1 MKIAVIGA
9 GYVGLVSG
17 ACLAE
22 FGFDVFCVDQD
33 VKRVDDLN
41 AGRIPIHEAGLDDLV
56 HSNARAGRLHF
67 TTDLKSAVAQA
78 EAVFIAVSTPTR
90 RGDDAADL
98 AYVHKAASQ
107 IAEALDGYSVII
119 TKSTVPVGTAREL
132 KEQIRRL
139 RPDAEFDVAA
149 NPEFL
154 REGSAVEDFLHPDR
168 IVVGSESERAQE
180 TLRKIYQPIT
190 MTGAPLIFTD
200 FESAELIKYAANG
213 YLAMRLA
220 FVNQL
225 ADLCERVGGDIAV
238 VARGIGH
245 DKRIGHHYL
254 QPGPGFGGSC
264 FPKDTRALAA
274 TARKAGAPFS
284 VIEAVVGAND
294 QRKASLFQRVTQ
306 ALGGGIAGKRIA
318 ILGLAFKAETDD
330 LREAPAI
337 DLIPALTAAQA
348 SVVAYDPVVR
358 SNGNRAFAA
367 IKWAETAYDAVKD
380 ADAVIVLTEWN
391 EFRGL
396 DLVRLAISMREPVMI
411 DLRNLYS
418 IPDIA
423 RTPFIY
429 HSLGR
434 HVLRP
439 LSNVP
444 HAEVAAKRASKR
456 PSS

>member
-33 VKRVDDLN
+33 AHRVDELN
-41 AGRIPIHEAGLDDLV
+41 AGRVPIHEAGLDNLV
-56 HSNARAGRLHF
+56 HGNMRAGRLHF
-67 TTDLKSAVAQA
+67 TTELRSAVSKA
-78 EAVFIAVSTPTR
+78 EAIFIAVSTPTR

-98 AYVHKAASQ
+98 AYVHQAAGQ
-107 IAEALDGYSVII
+107 IAEALNGYSVVI
-119 TKSTVPVGTAREL
+119 TKSTVPVGTARKL
-132 KEQIRRL
+132 KEQIRAL

-154 REGSAVEDFLHPDR
+154 REGSAVDDFLRPDR
-168 IVVGSESERAQE
+168 IVVGSESKRAQE
-180 TLRKIYQPIT
+180 ILRRIYQPIT

-225 ADLCERVGGDIAV
+225 ADLCEKVGGDIAV
-238 VARGIGH
+238 VTRGIGH

-274 TARKAGAPFS
+274 TAREAGTPFS

-294 QRKASLFQRVTQ
+294 KRKAALFARVSK
-306 ALGGGIAGKRIA
+306 ALEGTVAGKRIA

-330 LREAPAI
+330 LREAPAV
-337 DLIPALTAAQA
+337 DLVPALAQNGA
-348 SVVAYDPVVR
+348 SVIAYDPVVH
-358 SNGNRAFAA
+358 SNGNSAFAG
-367 IKWAETAYDAVKD
+367 IEWAKTAYDAAKG

-396 DLVRLAISMREPVMI
+396 DLSKLAKSMRRPLML

-418 IPDIA
+418 TAEIA
-423 RTPFIY
+423 KTPFVY

-434 HVLRP
+434 HAIRP
-439 LSNVP
+439 LVP
-444 HAEVAAKRASKR
+444 AKA
-456 PSS
+456 P

>member
-33 VKRVDDLN
+33 AKRVDDLN
-41 AGRIPIHEAGLDDLV
+41 AGRIPIHETGLDDLV
-56 HSNARAGRLHF
+56 HSNKRAGRLHF
-67 TTDLKSAVAQA
+67 TTDLKSAVAHA

-107 IAEALDGYSVII
+107 IAEALTGYSVVI
-119 TKSTVPVGTAREL
+119 TKSTVPVGTARKL
-132 KEQIRRL
+132 KEQIRSL

-154 REGSAVEDFLHPDR
+154 REGSAIEDFLHPDR
-168 IVVGSESERAQE
+168 IVVGSESKRAQE

-225 ADLCERVGGDIAV
+225 ADLCENVGGDIAV
-238 VARGIGH
+238 VTRGIGH

-274 TARKAGAPFS
+274 TAREAGSPFS
-284 VIEAVVGAND
+284 VIEAVVAANNK
-294 QRKASLFQRVTQ
+294 RKSSLYQRVTK
-306 ALGGGIAGKRIA
+306 ALGGAVAGKRIA

-348 SVVAYDPVVR
+348 SIIAYDPVVR
-358 SNGNRAFAA
+358 SNGNSAFAGVR
-367 IKWAETAYDAVKD
+367 WAETAYDAAKD
-380 ADAVIVLTEWN
+380 ADAVILLTEWN

-396 DLVRLAISMREPVMI
+396 DLVRLAESMREPVMI

-418 IPDIA
+418 ITDIA

-439 LSNVP
+439 LSSTP
-444 HAEVAAKRASKR
+444 HAEVAAKWPSKR
-456 PSS
+456 PSR

>member
-22 FGFDVFCVDQD
+22 FGFDVFCIDHD
-33 VKRVDDLN
+33 VKRVDELN
-41 AGRIPIHEAGLDDLV
+41 AGRIPIHEAGLDTLID
-56 HSNARAGRLHF
+56 SNKRAGRLHF
-67 TTDLKSAVAQA
+67 TTDLKSAVSQA

-98 AYVHKAASQ
+98 AYVHKAAGQ
-107 IAEALDGYSVII
+107 IAEALDGYSVVI
-119 TKSTVPVGTAREL
+119 TKSTVPVGTARKL
-132 KEQIRRL
+132 KEQIRSL

-168 IVVGSESERAQE
+168 IVIGSESKRAQE

-190 MTGAPLIFTD
+190 MIGAPLIFTD

-225 ADLCERVGGDIAV
+225 ADLCEKVGGDIAV
-238 VARGIGH
+238 VAKGIGH

-274 TARKAGAPFS
+274 TAREAGAPFS

-294 QRKASLFQRVTQ
+294 KRKATLFQRVIR
-306 ALGGGIAGKRIA
+306 ALGGNVSGKRIA
-318 ILGLAFKAETDD
+318 ILGLSFKAETDD

-348 SVVAYDPVVR
+348 SIVAYDPVVR
-358 SNGNRAFAA
+358 SNGNSAFAG
-367 IKWAETAYDAVKD
+367 IQWANTAYDAAKA
-380 ADAVIVLTEWN
+380 ADAVILLTEWN

-396 DLVRLAISMREPVMI
+396 DLVRLAHGMREPVMI

-418 IPDIA
+418 ITEIA
-423 RTPFIY
+423 KTPFIY

-439 LSNVP
+439 LKMGQV
-444 HAEVAAKRASKR
+444 
-456 PSS
+456 

>member
-22 FGFDVFCVDQD
+22 FGFDVFCVDHD
-33 VKRVDDLN
+33 AARVDDLN
-41 AGRIPIHEAGLDDLV
+41 AGRIPIHEAGLDSLI
-56 HSNARAGRLHF
+56 HANRQAGRLHF
-67 TTDLKSAVAQA
+67 TRDLKSAVSQA
-78 EAVFIAVSTPTR
+78 EAIFIAVSTPTR

-98 AYVHKAASQ
+98 AYVHQAAGQ
-107 IAEALDGYSVII
+107 IAAALDGYSVII
-119 TKSTVPVGTAREL
+119 TKSTVPVGTARKL
-132 KEQIRRL
+132 KDQIRSL

-154 REGSAVEDFLHPDR
+154 REGSAVDDFLEPDR
-168 IVVGSESERAQE
+168 IVVGIESKRAQE

-190 MTGAPLIFTD
+190 AKGAPLIFTD

-220 FVNQL
+220 FINQL
-225 ADLCERVGGDIAV
+225 ADLCEKVGGDIAV
-238 VARGIGH
+238 VAKGIGH

-264 FPKDTRALAA
+264 FPKDTRALAV
-274 TARKAGAPFS
+274 TAREAGAPFS
-284 VIEAVVGAND
+284 LIEAVVRAND
-294 QRKASLFQRVTQ
+294 RRKSDLFARV
-306 ALGGGIAGKRIA
+306 ADILGGTVAGKRIA
-318 ILGLAFKAETDD
+318 VLGLAFKAETDD
-330 LREAPAI
+330 MRDAPAL
-337 DLIPALTAAQA
+337 DLIPALMAAKA
-348 SVVAYDPVVR
+348 FIAAYDPVVR
-358 SNGNRAFAA
+358 PNGAA
-367 IKWAETAYDAVKD
+367 IFFGIDWARTAYDAVKG
-380 ADAVIVLTEWN
+380 ADAIVMLTEWN

-396 DLVRLAISMREPVMI
+396 DLPRLAASMRAPVMI

-418 IPDIA
+418 TADIA

-434 HVLRP
+434 QAITP
-439 LSNVP
+439 
-444 HAEVAAKRASKR
+444 ASGR
-456 PSS
+456 

>member
-33 VKRVDDLN
+33 RARITDLD
-41 AGRIPIHEAGLDDLV
+41 AGRIPIHEAGLDTLV
-56 HSNARAGRLHF
+56 HSNVRAGRLHF
-67 TTDLKSAVAQA
+67 TADLPSAVAQA

-98 AYVHKAASQ
+98 AYVHQAASQ
-107 IAEALDGYSVII
+107 IAGALEGYSVII
-119 TKSTVPVGTAREL
+119 TKSTVPVGTARKL
-132 KEQIRRL
+132 KAQIREL

-168 IVVGSESERAQE
+168 IVVGSESKRAQD

-220 FVNQL
+220 FINQL
-225 ADLCERVGGDIAV
+225 ADLCEKVGGDIAI
-238 VARGIGH
+238 VAKGIGH

-254 QPGPGFGGSC
+254 HPGPGFGGSC

-274 TARKAGAPFS
+274 TAREAEAPLS
-284 VIEAVVGAND
+284 LIEAVVGAND
-294 QRKASLFQRVTQ
+294 RRKASLFARVAT
-306 ALGGGIAGKRIA
+306 ALDGSVAGKRIA

-330 LREAPAI
+330 LRDAPAL
-337 DLIPALTAAQA
+337 DLIPALTQAKAA
-348 SVVAYDPVVR
+348 VVAYDPVVR
-358 SNGNRAFAA
+358 NSGNGAFAG
-367 IKWAETAYDAVKD
+367 IDWAETPYDAATD
-380 ADAVIVLTEWN
+380 ADAVVLLTEWN

-396 DLVRLAISMREPVMI
+396 DLVRLARGMRAPLMV

-418 IPDIA
+418 IADIA
-423 RTPFIY
+423 RTPFVY

-434 HVLRP
+434 RALRP
-439 LSNVP
+439 TT
-444 HAEVAAKRASKR
+444 AGGA
-456 PSS
+456 

>member
-22 FGFDVFCVDQD
+22 FGFDVFCVDHD
-33 VKRVDDLN
+33 AVRVDDLN
-41 AGRIPIHEAGLDDLV
+41 AGRIPIHEAGLDSLI
-56 HSNARAGRLHF
+56 HANRRAGRLHF
-67 TTDLKSAVAQA
+67 TRDLKSAVSQA
-78 EAVFIAVSTPTR
+78 EAIFIAVSTPTR

-98 AYVHKAASQ
+98 AYVHQAAAE
-107 IAEALDGYSVII
+107 IAAALDGYSVII
-119 TKSTVPVGTAREL
+119 TKSTVPVGTARKL
-132 KEQIRRL
+132 KAQIKSL

-154 REGSAVEDFLHPDR
+154 REGSAVDDFLRPDR
-168 IVVGSESERAQE
+168 IVIGSESKRAQE

-190 MTGAPLIFTD
+190 VTGAPLIFTD

-220 FVNQL
+220 FINQL
-225 ADLCERVGGDIAV
+225 ADLCEKVGGDVAV
-238 VARGIGH
+238 VAKGIGH

-254 QPGPGFGGSC
+254 HPGPGFGGSC

-274 TARKAGAPFS
+274 TAREAGAPFS
-284 VIEAVVGAND
+284 LIEAVVAAND
-294 QRKASLFQRVTQ
+294 KRKTGLFKRITEV
-306 ALGGGIAGKRIA
+306 LGGTAAGKRIA

-330 LREAPAI
+330 LRDAPAL
-337 DLIPALTAAQA
+337 DLIPALTAAKA
-348 SVVAYDPVVR
+348 SVIAYDPVVR
-358 SNGNRAFAA
+358 PNGASAFAG
-367 IKWAETAYDAVKD
+367 IDWAKTAYDAAKG
-380 ADAVIVLTEWN
+380 ADAVILLTEWN

-396 DLVRLAISMREPVMI
+396 NLMKLAALMRSPVMI

-418 IPDIA
+418 TADIA
-423 RTPFIY
+423 RTPFVY

-434 HVLRP
+434 QAIKP
-439 LSNVP
+439 AGKTS
-444 HAEVAAKRASKR
+444 
-456 PSS
+456 

>member
-22 FGFDVFCVDQD
+22 FGFDVFCVDQNET
-33 VKRVDDLN
+33 RVADLN
-41 AGRIPIHEAGLDDLV
+41 AGRIPIHEAGLDALV
-56 HSNARAGRLHF
+56 HSNWRAGRLHF
-67 TTDLKSAVAQA
+67 TTDLPSAVAQA

-98 AYVHKAASQ
+98 AYVQQAASE
-107 IAEALDGYSVII
+107 IAQALTGYSVIV
-119 TKSTVPVGTAREL
+119 TKSTVPVGTARRL
-132 KEQIRRL
+132 KAQIREL

-168 IVVGSESERAQE
+168 IIVGSESKRAQE

-190 MTGAPLIFTD
+190 MSGAPLIFTD

-220 FVNQL
+220 FINQL
-225 ADLCERVGGDIAV
+225 ADLCEKVGGDIAV
-238 VARGIGH
+238 VAKGIGH

-254 QPGPGFGGSC
+254 HPGPGFGGSC

-274 TARKAGAPFS
+274 TAREAKAPLS
-284 VIEAVVGAND
+284 LIEAVVTAND
-294 QRKASLFQRVTQ
+294 KRKGALFARVAT
-306 ALGGGIAGKRIA
+306 ALGGSVTGKRIA

-330 LREAPAI
+330 LRDAPGL
-337 DLIPALTAAQA
+337 DLIPPLTAAKA

-358 SNGNRAFAA
+358 NNSNNAFAGVG
-367 IKWAETAYDAVKD
+367 WAKTAYDAAKD

-396 DLVRLAISMREPVMI
+396 DLVRLARSMREPVMI

-418 IPDIA
+418 IADIA
-423 RTPFIY
+423 KTPFIY

-434 HVLRP
+434 QTLRP
-439 LSNVP
+439 LMTGAV
-444 HAEVAAKRASKR
+444 
-456 PSS
+456 

>member
-33 VKRVDDLN
+33 ARRVDDLN
-41 AGRIPIHEAGLDDLV
+41 AGRIPIHEAGLDLLV
-56 HSNARAGRLHF
+56 ESNKRAGRLHF

-98 AYVHKAASQ
+98 AYVHKAAAQ

-119 TKSTVPVGTAREL
+119 TKSTVPVGTARKL
-132 KEQIRRL
+132 KEQIRSL

-168 IVVGSESERAQE
+168 IVIGSESKRAQE

-225 ADLCERVGGDIAV
+225 ADLCEKVGGDIAV
-238 VARGIGH
+238 VAKGIGH

-274 TARKAGAPFS
+274 TAREAGAPFS

-294 QRKASLFQRVTQ
+294 KRKSALFERVTK
-306 ALGGGIAGKRIA
+306 ALGGDVAGKRVA
-318 ILGLAFKAETDD
+318 ILGLSFKAETDD

-337 DLIPALTAAQA
+337 DLIPALAAA
-348 SVVAYDPVVR
+348 HSSIVAYDPVVR
-358 SNGNRAFAA
+358 SNGNSAFAG
-367 IKWAETAYDAVKD
+367 IQWADTAYDAVKG
-380 ADAVIVLTEWN
+380 ADAVILLTEWN

-396 DLVRLAISMREPVMI
+396 DLVRLAHSMREPVMI

-418 IPDIA
+418 ITEIA
-423 RTPFIY
+423 KTCFIY

-434 HVLRP
+434 HILRP
-439 LSNVP
+439 LM
-444 HAEVAAKRASKR
+444 AGKA
-456 PSS
+456 

>member
-22 FGFDVFCVDQD
+22 FGFDVFCVDHD
-33 VKRVDDLN
+33 AKRIDDLN
-41 AGRIPIHEAGLDDLV
+41 AGRMPIHEAGLDTLV
-56 HSNARAGRLHF
+56 HANKRAGRLHF

-98 AYVHKAASQ
+98 AYVHRAASQ

-119 TKSTVPVGTAREL
+119 TKSTVPVGTARKL
-132 KEQIRRL
+132 KEQIRSV
-139 RPDAEFDVAA
+139 RPDVEFDVAA

-154 REGSAVEDFLHPDR
+154 REGSAIEDFLHPDR
-168 IVVGSESERAQE
+168 IVVGSESKRAQE

-190 MTGAPLIFTD
+190 MGGAPLLFTD

-225 ADLCERVGGDIAV
+225 ADLCEKVGGDISV
-238 VARGIGH
+238 VTKGIGH

-274 TARKAGAPFS
+274 TARDAGAAFS

-294 QRKASLFQRVTQ
+294 KRKASLSQRVTG
-306 ALGGGIAGKRIA
+306 ALGGDIGGKRIA

-337 DLIPALTAAQA
+337 DLIPALTAAGA

-358 SNGNRAFAA
+358 SNGNGAFAG
-367 IKWAETAYDAVKD
+367 IQWAKTAYDAVKD
-380 ADAVIVLTEWN
+380 ADALILLTEWN

-396 DLVRLAISMREPVMI
+396 DLVKLAHSMREPVMI

-418 IPDIA
+418 ITEIA
-423 RTPFIY
+423 KTPFIY

-439 LSNVP
+439 LSQL
-444 HAEVAAKRASKR
+444 
-456 PSS
+456 SSV

>member
-33 VKRVDDLN
+33 KERISALN
-41 AGRIPIHEAGLDDLV
+41 AGRIPIHESGLDDLV
-56 HSNARAGRLHF
+56 HTNQRAGRLHF
-67 TTDLKSAVAQA
+67 TTNLRSAVAQA

-90 RGDDAADL
+90 RGEDAADL
-98 AYVHKAASQ
+98 AYVHQAASQ
-107 IAEALDGYSVII
+107 IASALEGYSVII
-119 TKSTVPVGTAREL
+119 TKSTVPVGTARSL
-132 KEQIRRL
+132 KDQIRQL

-154 REGSAVEDFLHPDR
+154 REGSAIEDFLHPDR
-168 IVVGSESERAQE
+168 IVVGSESKRAQE
-180 TLRKIYQPIT
+180 VLRKIYQPIT

-220 FVNQL
+220 FINQL
-225 ADLCERVGGDIAV
+225 ADLCEKVGGDIAV
-238 VARGIGH
+238 VAKGIGH

-274 TARKAGAPFS
+274 TAREAGTPFS
-284 VIEAVVGAND
+284 LVEAVVGAND
-294 QRKASLFQRVTQ
+294 KRKASLFDRASK
-306 ALGGGIAGKRIA
+306 ALGGSVADKRIA

-330 LREAPAI
+330 LRDAPAL
-337 DLIPALTAAQA
+337 DLIPALTAAKA

-358 SNGNRAFAA
+358 SNDNSAFAG
-367 IKWAETAYDAVKD
+367 IEWAQTAYDAAKQ
-380 ADAVIVLTEWN
+380 ADAVILLTEWN

-396 DLVRLAISMREPVMI
+396 DLVKLAESMRSAVMI

-418 IPDIA
+418 IADIA
-423 RTPFIY
+423 RTPFVY

-434 HVLRP
+434 HTLRP
-439 LSNVP
+439 LVP
-444 HAEVAAKRASKR
+444 VKAS
-456 PSS
+456 

>member
-22 FGFDVFCVDQD
+22 FGFDVFCVDHD
-33 VKRVDDLN
+33 AKRIDDLN
-41 AGRIPIHEAGLDDLV
+41 AGRMPIHEAGLDTLV
-56 HSNARAGRLHF
+56 HANKRAGRLHF

-98 AYVHKAASQ
+98 AYVHRAASQ
-107 IAEALDGYSVII
+107 IAEALDGYSVVI
-119 TKSTVPVGTAREL
+119 TKSTVPVGTARKL
-132 KEQIRRL
+132 KEQIRSV
-139 RPDAEFDVAA
+139 RPDVEFDVAA

-154 REGSAVEDFLHPDR
+154 REGSAIEDFLHPDR
-168 IVVGSESERAQE
+168 IVVGSESKRAQE

-190 MTGAPLIFTD
+190 MGGAPLLFTD

-225 ADLCERVGGDIAV
+225 ADLCEKVGGDISV
-238 VARGIGH
+238 VTKGIGH

-274 TARKAGAPFS
+274 TARDAGAAFS

-294 QRKASLFQRVTQ
+294 KRKASLSQRVTG
-306 ALGGGIAGKRIA
+306 ALGGDIGGKRIA

-337 DLIPALTAAQA
+337 DLIPALTAAGA

-358 SNGNRAFAA
+358 SNGNGAFAG
-367 IKWAETAYDAVKD
+367 IQWAKTAYDAVKD
-380 ADAVIVLTEWN
+380 ADALILLTEWN

-396 DLVRLAISMREPVMI
+396 DLVKLAHSMREPVMI

-418 IPDIA
+418 ITEIA
-423 RTPFIY
+423 KTPFIY

-439 LSNVP
+439 LSQL
-444 HAEVAAKRASKR
+444 
-456 PSS
+456 SSV

>member
-33 VKRVDDLN
+33 ARRVDELN
-41 AGRIPIHEAGLDDLV
+41 AGRVPIHEAGLDNLV
-56 HSNARAGRLHF
+56 HGNMRAGRLHF
-67 TTDLKSAVAQA
+67 TTELKSAVSHA
-78 EAVFIAVSTPTR
+78 EAIFIAVSTPTR

-98 AYVHKAASQ
+98 AYVHQAASQ
-107 IAEALDGYSVII
+107 IAETLDGYSVII
-119 TKSTVPVGTAREL
+119 TKSTVPVGTARKL
-132 KEQIRRL
+132 KEQIRAL

-154 REGSAVEDFLHPDR
+154 REGSAVDDFLRPDR
-168 IVVGSESERAQE
+168 IVVGSESKRAQE
-180 TLRKIYQPIT
+180 ILRRIYQPIT

-225 ADLCERVGGDIAV
+225 ADLCEKVGGDIAV
-238 VARGIGH
+238 VAKGIGH

-274 TARKAGAPFS
+274 TAREAGAPFS

-294 QRKASLFQRVTQ
+294 KRKGALFARVSK
-306 ALGGGIAGKRIA
+306 ALEGTVAGKRIA

-337 DLIPALTAAQA
+337 DLVPALAQA
-348 SVVAYDPVVR
+348 GAAVIAYDPVVR
-358 SNGNRAFAA
+358 SNGNRAFAGVE
-367 IKWAETAYDAVKD
+367 WAKTAYGAAKG
-380 ADAVIVLTEWN
+380 ADVVIVLTEWN

-396 DLVRLAISMREPVMI
+396 DLSKLAKSMRRPLML

-418 IPDIA
+418 IAEIA
-423 RTPFIY
+423 KTPFTY

-434 HVLRP
+434 HTIRP
-439 LSNVP
+439 LMP
-444 HAEVAAKRASKR
+444 AKAS
-456 PSS
+456 

>member
-33 VKRVDDLN
+33 VARVEALN
-41 AGRIPIHEAGLDDLV
+41 AGRVPIHEAGLDNLV
-56 HSNARAGRLHF
+56 HSNMSAGRLHF

-98 AYVHKAASQ
+98 AYVHQAASQ
-107 IAEALDGYSVII
+107 IAQALNGYSVII
-119 TKSTVPVGTAREL
+119 TKSTVPVGTARSL
-132 KEQIRRL
+132 KEQIRGL

-154 REGSAVEDFLHPDR
+154 REGSAVDDFLRPDR
-168 IVVGSESERAQE
+168 IVVGTESKRAQE
-180 TLRKIYQPIT
+180 ILRKIYQPIT

-213 YLAMRLA
+213 YLAMRLG

-225 ADLCERVGGDIAV
+225 ADLCEKVGGDIAV
-238 VARGIGH
+238 VTKGIGH

-274 TARKAGAPFS
+274 TAREAGAPFS
-284 VIEAVVGAND
+284 IIEAVVGAND
-294 QRKASLFQRVTQ
+294 KRKASLFARVTK
-306 ALGGGIAGKRIA
+306 ALEGTVAGKRIA
-318 ILGLAFKAETDD
+318 ILGLSFKAETDD
-330 LREAPAI
+330 LREAPAL
-337 DLIPALTAAQA
+337 DLVPALAQA
-348 SVVAYDPVVR
+348 GATVTTYDPVVR
-358 SNGNRAFAA
+358 GNGRSAFAGVH
-367 IKWAETAYDAVKD
+367 WAKTAYDAANG

-396 DLVRLAISMREPVMI
+396 DLVKLAKSMRRPVMI

-418 IPDIA
+418 IADIA
-423 RTPFIY
+423 KTPFIY
-429 HSLGR
+429 HSIGR
-434 HVLRP
+434 HTVRP
-439 LSNVP
+439 LAP
-444 HAEVAAKRASKR
+444 GKAS
-456 PSS
+456 

>member
-33 VKRVDDLN
+33 VRRVEDLN
-41 AGRIPIHEAGLDDLV
+41 AGRIPIHEAGLDLLIE
-56 HSNARAGRLHF
+56 SNKRASRLHF
-67 TTDLKSAVAQA
+67 TTDLKSAVSQA

-98 AYVHKAASQ
+98 AYVHKAAGQ

-119 TKSTVPVGTAREL
+119 TKSTVPVGTARKL
-132 KEQIRRL
+132 KEQIRSL

-168 IVVGSESERAQE
+168 IVVGSESKRAQE
-180 TLRKIYQPIT
+180 SLRKIYQPIT

-225 ADLCERVGGDIAV
+225 SDLCEKVGGDIAV
-238 VARGIGH
+238 VAKGIGH

-274 TARKAGAPFS
+274 TAREAGAPFS

-294 QRKASLFQRVTQ
+294 RRKAALFQRVTK
-306 ALGGGIAGKRIA
+306 ALGGDVAHKRIA
-318 ILGLAFKAETDD
+318 VLGLSFKAETDD

-337 DLIPALTAAQA
+337 DLIPALTAAKA
-348 SVVAYDPVVR
+348 SIVAYDPVVR
-358 SNGNRAFAA
+358 SNGNSAFAG
-367 IKWAETAYDAVKD
+367 IQWAETAYDAVKG
-380 ADAVIVLTEWN
+380 ADAVILLTEWN

-396 DLVRLAISMREPVMI
+396 DLIRLARSMREPVMI

-418 IPDIA
+418 ITEIA
-423 RTPFIY
+423 KTCFIY

-434 HVLRP
+434 HVLQGADGRQ
-439 LSNVP
+439 NVRKIS
-444 HAEVAAKRASKR
+444 VA
-456 PSS
+456 

>member
-22 FGFDVFCVDQD
+22 FGFDVFCVDHD
-33 VKRVDDLN
+33 AARVSELN
-41 AGRIPIHEAGLDDLV
+41 AGRVPIHEAGLDALV
-56 HSNARAGRLHF
+56 HGNMRAGRLHF
-67 TTDLKSAVAQA
+67 TTELKSAISQA
-78 EAVFIAVSTPTR
+78 EAIFIAVSTPTR

-98 AYVHKAASQ
+98 AYVHQAAGQ
-107 IAEALDGYSVII
+107 IAQALDGYSVII
-119 TKSTVPVGTAREL
+119 TKSTVPVGTARSL
-132 KEQIRRL
+132 KEQIRAL

-154 REGSAVEDFLHPDR
+154 REGSAVDDFLRPDR
-168 IVVGSESERAQE
+168 IVIGSESKRAQE

-190 MTGAPLIFTD
+190 VSGAPLIFTD

-225 ADLCERVGGDIAV
+225 ADLCEKVGGDIAV
-238 VARGIGH
+238 VAKGIGH
-245 DKRIGHHYL
+245 DKRIGQHYL
-254 QPGPGFGGSC
+254 HPGPGFGGSC

-274 TARKAGAPFS
+274 TAREAGAPFS
-284 VIEAVVGAND
+284 LIEAVVIAND
-294 QRKASLFQRVTQ
+294 KRKGALFARVAK
-306 ALGGGIAGKRIA
+306 ALGGEVKGKRIA

-330 LREAPAI
+330 LRDAPAL
-337 DLIPALTAAQA
+337 DLIPALVQA
-348 SVVAYDPVVR
+348 GASAIAYDPVVKA
-358 SNGNRAFAA
+358 NGHSAFAG
-367 IKWAETAYDAVKD
+367 IQWAKSAYEAAKGGEV
-380 ADAVIVLTEWN
+380 VILLTEWN

-396 DLVRLAISMREPVMI
+396 DLVKLAKSMRQPVMI

-418 IPDIA
+418 IADIA

-434 HVLRP
+434 QTIRP
-439 LSNVP
+439 L
-444 HAEVAAKRASKR
+444 VAGKVS
-456 PSS
+456 

>member
-33 VKRVDDLN
+33 AKRVDELN
-41 AGRIPIHEAGLDDLV
+41 AGRIPIHEAGLDSLIY
-56 HSNARAGRLHF
+56 SNKRAGRLHF

-98 AYVHKAASQ
+98 AYVHQAASQ
-107 IAEALDGYSVII
+107 IAQALDGYSVVI
-119 TKSTVPVGTAREL
+119 TKSTVPVGTARKL
-132 KEQIRRL
+132 KEQIRSL

-168 IVVGSESERAQE
+168 IVVGSESKRAQE

-225 ADLCERVGGDIAV
+225 ADLCEKVGGDIAV
-238 VARGIGH
+238 VAKGIGH

-274 TARKAGAPFS
+274 TAREAGAPFS

-294 QRKASLFQRVTQ
+294 KRKASLVQRVTK
-306 ALGGGIAGKRIA
+306 ALGGGVAGKRIA

-330 LREAPAI
+330 MREAPAI

-348 SVVAYDPVVR
+348 SIVAYDPVVR
-358 SNGNRAFAA
+358 SNGNSAFAG
-367 IKWAETAYDAVKD
+367 IQWAETAYDAVKD
-380 ADAVIVLTEWN
+380 AEAVILLTEWN

-396 DLVRLAISMREPVMI
+396 DLVRLAHGMREPVMI

-418 IPDIA
+418 ITEIA
-423 RTPFIY
+423 KTPFIY

-439 LSNVP
+439 LKMGQV
-444 HAEVAAKRASKR
+444 
-456 PSS
+456 

>member
-33 VKRVDDLN
+33 AARVADLN
-41 AGRIPIHEAGLDDLV
+41 QGRIPIHEPGLDMLI
-56 HSNARAGRLHF
+56 HANWRAGRLHF
-67 TTDLKSAVAQA
+67 TGDLKSAVSKA

-98 AYVHKAASQ
+98 AYVHKAAEQ
-107 IAEALDGYSVII
+107 IAAALDGYCVII
-119 TKSTVPVGTAREL
+119 TKSTVPVGTARKL
-132 KEQIRRL
+132 KAQIKAE

-154 REGSAVEDFLHPDR
+154 REGSAVDDFLRPDR
-168 IVVGSESERAQE
+168 IVIGSESKRAQE

-190 MTGAPLIFTD
+190 VTGAPLIFTD

-225 ADLCERVGGDIAV
+225 ADLCEKVGGDIAV
-238 VARGIGH
+238 VAKGIGH

-254 QPGPGFGGSC
+254 HPGPGFGGSC

-274 TARKAGAPFS
+274 TAREAGSPFS
-284 VIEAVVGAND
+284 LIEAVVGAND
-294 QRKASLFQRVTQ
+294 KRKTGLFARVNSM
-306 ALGGGIAGKRIA
+306 LGGAVAGKRIA
-318 ILGLAFKAETDD
+318 VLGLAFKADTDD
-330 LREAPAI
+330 LRDAPAL
-337 DLIPALTAAQA
+337 DLIPALVAAKA
-348 SVVAYDPVVR
+348 SVVAYDPAAKPKGV
-358 SNGNRAFAA
+358 SAFAG
-367 IKWAETAYDAVKD
+367 IDWAKNPYEAAEG
-380 ADAVIVLTEWN
+380 ADAVILLTEWN

-396 DLVRLAISMREPVMI
+396 DLARLAGLMRAPVMI

-418 IPDIA
+418 TAEIA
-423 RTPFIY
+423 RTPFTY
-429 HSLGR
+429 HSIGR
-434 HVLRP
+434 QVITP
-439 LSNVP
+439 TGKAP
-444 HAEVAAKRASKR
+444 
-456 PSS
+456 

>member
-33 VKRVDDLN
+33 AKRVDDLN
-41 AGRIPIHEAGLDDLV
+41 AGRIPIHETGLDDLV
-56 HSNARAGRLHF
+56 HSNKRAGRLHF
-67 TTDLKSAVAQA
+67 TTDLTSAVAQA

-107 IAEALDGYSVII
+107 IAEALNGYSVVI
-119 TKSTVPVGTAREL
+119 TKSTVPVGTARRL
-132 KEQIRRL
+132 KEKIRSL

-154 REGSAVEDFLHPDR
+154 REGSAIEDFLHPDR
-168 IVVGSESERAQE
+168 IVVGSESKRAQE

-225 ADLCERVGGDIAV
+225 ADLCEKVGGDIAV
-238 VARGIGH
+238 VAKGIGH

-274 TARKAGAPFS
+274 TAREAGAPFS

-294 QRKASLFQRVTQ
+294 KRKTSLIQRVTK
-306 ALGGGIAGKRIA
+306 ALGGSVAGKRIA

-348 SVVAYDPVVR
+348 SIVAYDPVVR
-358 SNGNRAFAA
+358 SNGNNAFHG
-367 IKWAETAYDAVKD
+367 IQWAETAYDAVKD
-380 ADAVIVLTEWN
+380 AEAVILLTEWN

-396 DLVRLAISMREPVMI
+396 DLLRLAGSMREPVMI

-418 IPDIA
+418 ITEIA
-423 RTPFIY
+423 KTPFIY

-434 HVLRP
+434 HALRP
-439 LSNVP
+439 LMTG
-444 HAEVAAKRASKR
+444 RA
-456 PSS
+456 

>member
-33 VKRVDDLN
+33 AARVADLN
-41 AGRIPIHEAGLDDLV
+41 QGRIPIHEPGLDMLI
-56 HSNARAGRLHF
+56 HANRRAGRLHF
-67 TTDLKSAVAQA
+67 TGDLKSAVSKA

-98 AYVHKAASQ
+98 AYVHKAAEQ
-107 IAEALDGYSVII
+107 IAAALDGYCVII
-119 TKSTVPVGTAREL
+119 TKSTVPVGTARKL
-132 KEQIRRL
+132 KAQIKAE

-154 REGSAVEDFLHPDR
+154 REGSAVDDFLRPDR
-168 IVVGSESERAQE
+168 IVIGSESKRAQE

-190 MTGAPLIFTD
+190 VTGAPLIFTD

-225 ADLCERVGGDIAV
+225 ADLCEKVGGDIAV
-238 VARGIGH
+238 VAKGIGH

-254 QPGPGFGGSC
+254 HPGPGFGGSC

-274 TARKAGAPFS
+274 TAREAGSPFS
-284 VIEAVVGAND
+284 LIEAVVGAND
-294 QRKASLFQRVTQ
+294 KRKTGLFARVNGM
-306 ALGGGIAGKRIA
+306 LGGAVAGKRIA
-318 ILGLAFKAETDD
+318 VLGLAFKADTDD
-330 LREAPAI
+330 LRDAPAL
-337 DLIPALTAAQA
+337 DLIPALVAAKA
-348 SVVAYDPVVR
+348 SVVAYDPAAKPKGV
-358 SNGNRAFAA
+358 SAFAG
-367 IKWAETAYDAVKD
+367 IDWAKNPYEAAEG
-380 ADAVIVLTEWN
+380 ADAVILLTEWN

-396 DLVRLAISMREPVMI
+396 DLARLAGLMRAPVMI

-418 IPDIA
+418 TAEIA
-423 RTPFIY
+423 RTPFTY
-429 HSLGR
+429 HSIGR
-434 HVLRP
+434 QVIAP
-439 LSNVP
+439 TG
-444 HAEVAAKRASKR
+444 KAS
-456 PSS
+456 

>member
-22 FGFDVFCVDQD
+22 FGFDVFCVDHD
-33 VKRVDDLN
+33 AKRIDDLN
-41 AGRIPIHEAGLDDLV
+41 AGRMPIHEAGLDTLV
-56 HSNARAGRLHF
+56 HANKRAGRLHF

-98 AYVHKAASQ
+98 AYVHRAASQ
-107 IAEALDGYSVII
+107 IAEALDGYSVVI
-119 TKSTVPVGTAREL
+119 TKSTVPVGTARKL
-132 KEQIRRL
+132 KEQIRSV
-139 RPDAEFDVAA
+139 RPDVEFDVAA

-154 REGSAVEDFLHPDR
+154 REGSAIEDFLHPDR
-168 IVVGSESERAQE
+168 IVVGSESKRAQE

-190 MTGAPLIFTD
+190 MGGAPLIFTD

-225 ADLCERVGGDIAV
+225 ADLCEKVGGDISIV
-238 VARGIGH
+238 TKGIGH

-274 TARKAGAPFS
+274 TARDAGAAFS

-294 QRKASLFQRVTQ
+294 KRKASLSQRVTK
-306 ALGGGIAGKRIA
+306 ALGGDIGGKRIA

-337 DLIPALTAAQA
+337 DLIPALTAARA

-358 SNGNRAFAA
+358 SNGNGAFAG
-367 IKWAETAYDAVKD
+367 IQWAKTAYDAVKD
-380 ADAVIVLTEWN
+380 ADALILLTEWN

-396 DLVRLAISMREPVMI
+396 DLVRLAHSMREPVMI

-418 IPDIA
+418 ITEIA
-423 RTPFIY
+423 KTPFIY

-439 LSNVP
+439 LSR
-444 HAEVAAKRASKR
+444 H
-456 PSS
+456 SSV

>member
-33 VKRVDDLN
+33 AARVADLN
-41 AGRIPIHEAGLDDLV
+41 QGRIPIHEPGLDMLI
-56 HSNARAGRLHF
+56 HANRRAGRLHF
-67 TTDLKSAVAQA
+67 TGDLKSAVSRA

-98 AYVHKAASQ
+98 AYVHKAAEQ
-107 IAEALDGYSVII
+107 IAAALDGYCVII
-119 TKSTVPVGTAREL
+119 TKSTVPVGTARKL
-132 KEQIRRL
+132 KAQIKAE

-154 REGSAVEDFLHPDR
+154 REGSAVDDFLRPDR
-168 IVVGSESERAQE
+168 IVIGSESKRAQE

-190 MTGAPLIFTD
+190 VTGAPLIFTD

-225 ADLCERVGGDIAV
+225 ADLCEKVGGDIAV
-238 VARGIGH
+238 VAKGIGH

-254 QPGPGFGGSC
+254 HPGPGFGGSC

-274 TARKAGAPFS
+274 TAREAGSPFS
-284 VIEAVVGAND
+284 LIEAVVGAND
-294 QRKASLFQRVTQ
+294 KRKTGLFARVNGML
-306 ALGGGIAGKRIA
+306 AGAVAGKRIA
-318 ILGLAFKAETDD
+318 VLGLAFKADTDD
-330 LREAPAI
+330 LRDAPAL
-337 DLIPALTAAQA
+337 DLIPALVAAKA
-348 SVVAYDPVVR
+348 SVVAYDPAAKPKGV
-358 SNGNRAFAA
+358 SAFAG
-367 IKWAETAYDAVKD
+367 IDWAKNPYEAAEG
-380 ADAVIVLTEWN
+380 ADAVILLTEWN

-396 DLVRLAISMREPVMI
+396 DLARLAGLMRAPVMI

-418 IPDIA
+418 TAEIA
-423 RTPFIY
+423 RTPFTY
-429 HSLGR
+429 HSIGR
-434 HVLRP
+434 QVIAP
-439 LSNVP
+439 TG
-444 HAEVAAKRASKR
+444 KAS
-456 PSS
+456 

>member
-33 VKRVDDLN
+33 AKRVDELN
-41 AGRIPIHEAGLDDLV
+41 AGRIPIHETGLDNLV
-56 HSNARAGRLHF
+56 HSNRRAGRLHF

-107 IAEALDGYSVII
+107 IAEALTGYSVVI
-119 TKSTVPVGTAREL
+119 TKSTVPVGTARKL
-132 KEQIRRL
+132 KEQIRSL

-154 REGSAVEDFLHPDR
+154 REGSAIEDFLHPDR
-168 IVVGSESERAQE
+168 IVVGSESKRAQE

-225 ADLCERVGGDIAV
+225 ADLCEKVGGDIAV
-238 VARGIGH
+238 VAKGIGH

-274 TARKAGAPFS
+274 TAREAGAPFS

-294 QRKASLFQRVTQ
+294 KRKASLVQRVTK
-306 ALGGGIAGKRIA
+306 ALGGGVAGKRIA

-330 LREAPAI
+330 MREAPAI

-348 SVVAYDPVVR
+348 SIVAYDPVVR
-358 SNGNRAFAA
+358 SNGNSAFAG
-367 IKWAETAYDAVKD
+367 IQWAETAYDAVKD
-380 ADAVIVLTEWN
+380 AEAVILLTEWN

-396 DLVRLAISMREPVMI
+396 DLVRLAASMREPVMI

-418 IPDIA
+418 ITEIA
-423 RTPFIY
+423 KTPFIY

-439 LSNVP
+439 LMTGQ
-444 HAEVAAKRASKR
+444 A
-456 PSS
+456 

>member
-22 FGFDVFCVDQD
+22 FGFDVFCVDHD
-33 VKRVDDLN
+33 AKRIDDLN
-41 AGRIPIHEAGLDDLV
+41 AGRMPIHEAGLDTLV
-56 HSNARAGRLHF
+56 HANKRAGRLHF

-98 AYVHKAASQ
+98 AYVHRAASQ

-119 TKSTVPVGTAREL
+119 TKSTVPVGTARKL
-132 KEQIRRL
+132 KEQIRSV
-139 RPDAEFDVAA
+139 RPDVEFDVAA

-154 REGSAVEDFLHPDR
+154 REGSAIEDFLHPDR
-168 IVVGSESERAQE
+168 IVVGSESKRAQE

-190 MTGAPLIFTD
+190 MGGAPLIFTD

-225 ADLCERVGGDIAV
+225 ADLCEKVGGDISV
-238 VARGIGH
+238 VTKGIGH

-274 TARKAGAPFS
+274 TARDAGAAFS

-294 QRKASLFQRVTQ
+294 KRKASLSQRVTG
-306 ALGGGIAGKRIA
+306 ALGGDIGGKRIA

-337 DLIPALTAAQA
+337 DLIPALTAAGA

-358 SNGNRAFAA
+358 SNGNGAFAG
-367 IKWAETAYDAVKD
+367 IQWAKTAYDAVKD
-380 ADAVIVLTEWN
+380 ADALILLTEWN

-396 DLVRLAISMREPVMI
+396 DLVKLAHSMREPVMI

-418 IPDIA
+418 ITEIA
-423 RTPFIY
+423 KTPFIY

-439 LSNVP
+439 LSQL
-444 HAEVAAKRASKR
+444 
-456 PSS
+456 SSV

>member
-22 FGFDVFCVDQD
+22 FGFDVFAVDQD
-33 VKRVDDLN
+33 AARVAELN
-41 AGRIPIHEAGLDDLV
+41 AGRIPIHEAGLDTLV

-67 TTDLKSAVAQA
+67 TTDLKLAVAQA
-78 EAVFIAVSTPTR
+78 DAVFIAVSTPTR

-98 AYVHKAASQ
+98 AYVHQAAAE
-107 IAEALDGYSVII
+107 IAAALTGYAVII
-119 TKSTVPVGTAREL
+119 TKSTVPVGTARKL
-132 KEQIRRL
+132 KAQIREL

-154 REGSAVEDFLHPDR
+154 REGSAVDDFLRPDR
-168 IVVGSESERAQE
+168 IVVGSESKRAQE
-180 TLRKIYQPIT
+180 ILRKIYQPIT
-190 MTGAPLIFTD
+190 MTGAPLLFTD

-220 FVNQL
+220 FINQL
-225 ADLCERVGGDIAV
+225 ADLCEKVGGDIAV
-238 VARGIGH
+238 VAKGIGH
-245 DKRIGHHYL
+245 DNRIGHHYL

-274 TARKAGAPFS
+274 TAREAEAPFS
-284 VIEAVVGAND
+284 LIEAVVGAND
-294 QRKASLFQRVTQ
+294 KRKAALFARV
-306 ALGGGIAGKRIA
+306 AKLLGGSVASKRIA

-330 LREAPAI
+330 LRDAPAL
-337 DLIPALTAAQA
+337 DLIPALKASGAQ
-348 SVVAYDPVVR
+348 VIAYDPVVR
-358 SNGNRAFAA
+358 SNGNSAFAG
-367 IKWAETAYDAVKD
+367 IEWAKTAYDAAQG
-380 ADAVIVLTEWN
+380 ADAVILLTEWN

-396 DLVRLAISMREPVMI
+396 DLARLAKSMRQPVMI

-418 IPDIA
+418 LADIA
-423 RTPFIY
+423 KTSFIY

-434 HVLRP
+434 QTIRP
-439 LSNVP
+439 LI
-444 HAEVAAKRASKR
+444 AS
-456 PSS
+456 PAS

>member
-33 VKRVDDLN
+33 VARVADLN
-41 AGRIPIHEAGLDDLV
+41 QGRIPIHEPGLDMLI
-56 HSNARAGRLHF
+56 HANRRAGRLHF
-67 TTDLKSAVAQA
+67 TGDLKSAVSKA

-98 AYVHKAASQ
+98 AYVHKAAEQ
-107 IAEALDGYSVII
+107 IAAALDGYCVII
-119 TKSTVPVGTAREL
+119 TKSTVPVGTARKL
-132 KEQIRRL
+132 KAQIKAE

-154 REGSAVEDFLHPDR
+154 REGSAVDDFLRPDR
-168 IVVGSESERAQE
+168 IVIGSESKRAQE

-190 MTGAPLIFTD
+190 VTGAPLIFTD

-225 ADLCERVGGDIAV
+225 ADLCEKVGGDIAV
-238 VARGIGH
+238 VAKGIGH

-254 QPGPGFGGSC
+254 HPGPGFGGSC

-274 TARKAGAPFS
+274 TAREAGSPFS
-284 VIEAVVGAND
+284 LIEAVVGAND
-294 QRKASLFQRVTQ
+294 KRKTGLFARVNGM
-306 ALGGGIAGKRIA
+306 LGGAVAGKRIA
-318 ILGLAFKAETDD
+318 VLGLAFKADTDD
-330 LREAPAI
+330 LRDAPAL
-337 DLIPALTAAQA
+337 DLIPALVAAKA
-348 SVVAYDPVVR
+348 SVVAYDPAAKPKGV
-358 SNGNRAFAA
+358 SAFAG
-367 IKWAETAYDAVKD
+367 IDWAKNPYEAAEG
-380 ADAVIVLTEWN
+380 ADAVILLTEWN

-396 DLVRLAISMREPVMI
+396 DLARLAGLMRAPVMI

-418 IPDIA
+418 TAEIA
-423 RTPFIY
+423 RTPFTY
-429 HSLGR
+429 HSIGR
-434 HVLRP
+434 QVIAP
-439 LSNVP
+439 TG
-444 HAEVAAKRASKR
+444 KAS
-456 PSS
+456 